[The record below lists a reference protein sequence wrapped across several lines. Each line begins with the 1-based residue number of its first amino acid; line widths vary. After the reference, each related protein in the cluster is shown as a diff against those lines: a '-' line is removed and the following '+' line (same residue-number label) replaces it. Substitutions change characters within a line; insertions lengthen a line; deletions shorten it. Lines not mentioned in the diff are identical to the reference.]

1 MGDGFEK
8 RLHEHCKS
16 ICIPTKMAPKPR
28 PKSQEEEEVS
38 ARLKLLESINHASS
52 DSEISKGNDD
62 NGDEENNK
70 GDDGENDDSENDDD
84 KGDDG
89 ENDDDKGDDGENDD
103 DNKGD
108 KDNGKG
114 DDKDGGDED
123 DAECGRDGATV
134 GGLIHDDN
142 YSDDKDEEPRRVF
155 TQRRKRQRI
164 TSCKV

>member
-28 PKSQEEEEVS
+28 PKSQEEVS

-52 DSEISKGNDD
+52 DSEISKGNED
-62 NGDEENNK
+62 NGDEDNNKGDDNK
-70 GDDGENDDSENDDD
+70 GDDGENDDN

-89 ENDDDKGDDGENDD
+89 ENDDNS
-103 DNKGD
+103 KGD

-114 DDKDGGDED
+114 DDNKGDDKDGDDED
-123 DAECGRDGATV
+123 DTKCGRDGATV
-134 GGLIHDDN
+134 GGLFRDDDN
-142 YSDDKDEEPRRVF
+142 SEDKDEEPRHVF

-164 TSCKV
+164 TSCEV